1 MMKSTTA
8 VKILLFVLLVLA
20 LSLAILIIWQPFR
33 QPDDL
38 QPVVDDTFSNTL
50 NSDKDDDFE
59 QVLQPRQFSFPAD
72 HGPHPG
78 FRLEWWY
85 FTGNLHSQSG
95 RKFGYQLTFFRTAL
109 APGDITSQSRWR
121 SNQIYMAHL
130 ALTDVRGR
138 RFHAVQRFSRGAL
151 NLAGAESSHYH
162 VWLYDWSA
170 SAREGRELPIR
181 LQAQQQDFSIDL
193 LLNKG
198 KPLQLQGQQGF
209 SRKGPTPGNASYYY
223 SYTRLSTTGSIRI
236 GKNTFEVTGN
246 SWMDREW
253 SSSAL
258 EDGQTGWDWFA
269 LQFDD
274 GSELMFYRF
283 RRRDARPDQNSS
295 GALFLADGTKIPL
308 RHADVTI
315 DVERYW
321 RSPHSQV
328 TYPNRWHL
336 SIPSHGLELDIDPLL
351 DDQEL
356 NLRYRYW
363 EGAVSVSGLHRG
375 KKISGQG
382 YVELT
387 GYRND

>member
-1 MMKSTTA
+1 MMKSKSLKTIL
-8 VKILLFVLLVLA
+8 ILLLA
-20 LSLAILIIWQPFR
+20 LAVFMAILTIWQPFR
-33 QPDDL
+33 QPDDI
-38 QPVVDDTFSNTL
+38 QPVVDDTFSDTL
-50 NSDKDDDFE
+50 NSDKDDAFE

-85 FTGNLHSQSG
+85 FTGNLSSRAG

-109 APGDITSQSRWR
+109 AQGNSKSKSRWR
-121 SNQIYMAHL
+121 SNQIYMAHF
-130 ALTDVRGR
+130 ALTDVRSR

-151 NLAGAESSHYH
+151 GLAGAESSRYH

-170 SAREGRELPIR
+170 SAQNGTVPPIR
-181 LQAQQQDFSIDL
+181 LQARQQDFSIDL
-193 LLNKG
+193 LLEKG

-223 SYTRLSTTGSIRI
+223 SYTRLPTTGSIRI
-236 GKNTFEVTGN
+236 EENSFQVTGN

-258 EDGQTGWDWFA
+258 ESRQTGWDWFA

-283 RRRDARPDQNSS
+283 RRNDARPDENSS
-295 GALFLADGTKIPL
+295 GALFLADGTQIPL

-315 DVERYW
+315 DVQRYW
-321 RSPHSQV
+321 LSPHSQV
-328 TYPNRWHL
+328 TYPSRWHL
-336 SIPSHGLELDIDPLL
+336 SIPSQGLELNIAPLL

-363 EGAVSVSGLHRG
+363 EGAVSVSGRHRR

-387 GYRND
+387 GYSND